1 MLRRHLK
8 LLSIHI
14 YVCVLSSK
22 ILLYITSTFLGT
34 KIELLHLKRTEQCR
48 DGEQIEELKPI
59 DKNLQY
65 DFNFQQTI
73 HIDEV
78 IVKPVS
84 EYNDL
89 HVFKDQWTELPK
101 VPL

>member
-1 MLRRHLK
+1 MFVK
-8 LLSIHI
+8 
-14 YVCVLSSK
+14 VLNFIEINSNVT
-22 ILLYITSTFLGT
+22 LMFLGT
-34 KIELLHLKRTEQCR
+34 KVELLHLRRTEQCR

-84 EYNDL
+84 RHYDL
-89 HVFKDQWTELPK
+89 HVFRNQCTELAK
-101 VPL
+101 VFYN

>member
-1 MLRRHLK
+1 MLF
-8 LLSIHI
+8 SVVIVTI
-14 YVCVLSSK
+14 
-22 ILLYITSTFLGT
+22 FLGT
-34 KIELLHLKRTEQCR
+34 KVELLHLRRSEQCR

-84 EYNDL
+84 GHYDI
-89 HVFKDQWTELPK
+89 HVFKDQCTELSK
-101 VPL
+101 VLL

>member
-1 MLRRHLK
+1 M
-8 LLSIHI
+8 
-14 YVCVLSSK
+14 
-22 ILLYITSTFLGT
+22 FLGI
-34 KIELLHLKRTEQCR
+34 KIGLLHLRRTEQCR
-48 DGEQIEELKPI
+48 DGKQIEELKPI

-84 EYNDL
+84 RHYDL
-89 HVFKDQWTELPK
+89 HVFRNQSIELP
-101 VPL
+101 

>member
-1 MLRRHLK
+1 MVVVFSLYCC
-8 LLSIHI
+8 LL
-14 YVCVLSSK
+14 
-22 ILLYITSTFLGT
+22 LGT
-34 KIELLHLKRTEQCR
+34 KIELLHLRRTEQCR

-78 IVKPVS
+78 IVKPVRDCKHILVS
-84 EYNDL
+84 ISFFVSCSCKTIDK
-89 HVFKDQWTELPK
+89 F
-101 VPL
+101 

>member
-1 MLRRHLK
+1 M
-8 LLSIHI
+8 
-14 YVCVLSSK
+14 
-22 ILLYITSTFLGT
+22 LYIASMFLGT
-34 KIELLHLKRTEQCR
+34 KIELLHLRRSEQCR
-48 DGEQIEELKPI
+48 DGEQIEGLKPI

-84 EYNDL
+84 EHCDL
-89 HVFKDQWTELPK
+89 HAFKDQCTECLK
-101 VPL
+101 VLL